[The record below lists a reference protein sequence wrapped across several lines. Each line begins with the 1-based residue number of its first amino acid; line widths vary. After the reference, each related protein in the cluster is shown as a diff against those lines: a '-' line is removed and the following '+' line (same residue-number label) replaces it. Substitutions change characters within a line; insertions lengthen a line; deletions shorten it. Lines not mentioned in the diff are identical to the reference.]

1 MEVKPIAGA
10 KWLQIEMRTML
21 AIVRGRKRKRE
32 ASEKRKKCI
41 QEPSLFFFFLV
52 NGFTKY
58 DSCRDCGK
66 IRKVR
71 AFQIVDG

>member
-41 QEPSLFFFFLV
+41 QEPSFFFFFFFGKRV
-52 NGFTKY
+52 H
-58 DSCRDCGK
+58 K
-66 IRKVR
+66 IRPV
-71 AFQIVDG
+71 

>member
-41 QEPSLFFFFLV
+41 QEPSLFFFF
-52 NGFTKY
+52 
-58 DSCRDCGK
+58 GK
-66 IRKVR
+66 RVHKI
-71 AFQIVDG
+71 